1 MFNTLTMQ
9 IIFKIKLILF
19 LSFFF
24 SFAKAEPEILR
35 LAITTTTEDSGL
47 INKLNPVFENEY
59 NVKINVITAGSGQA
73 LRLAEQG
80 DVDIVF
86 PHAPEDE
93 KRFIQSGFGLERH
106 LVMHNDFIIIGPAT
120 DPAKLK
126 DTQAV
131 TEALNQLFINKT
143 KFISRADE
151 SGTHKKEQALW
162 KEANLSPEGDWYTKA
177 GSGMGSVLLL
187 ATEEQAYTIT
197 DRGTYVAF
205 KDKIKLNIHFQGDDT
220 LYNPYHVI
228 AVNPEKHSHI
238 NISLAEKYIAFL
250 TGRKGQK
257 IINDYKLHGEQL
269 FNPVKSIK
277 KVELAE
283 TSFKNENKS
292 FFLNAIASSFN
303 LILSFNKQLFFVV
316 WTSLKVSLIAVLI
329 AVLFSLPLGIVVAL
343 NSFRGKNL
351 LLACLN
357 TLMALPTV
365 VVGLL
370 LYGIV
375 NRQGLLGDF
384 GLLYTPTAM
393 VIGQCALIIPIIWNL
408 CISAVNSADPRL
420 AKTCSSLGASYF
432 QRSIIYMSEVRF
444 ALIAAIVTGFGRAI
458 GEVGIAMMLG
468 GNIDGYTR
476 TMTTAIALETS
487 KGEFEFALALGFM
500 LLLVA
505 FIVNAVLQQFQLRI
519 K

>member
-1 MFNTLTMQ
+1 MQLTVKH
-9 IIFKIKLILF
+9 ILILL
-19 LSFFF
+19 LSFTF
-24 SFAKAEPEILR
+24 SFVKAEVETLR

-47 INKLNPVFENEY
+47 MARLNPVFENDY
-59 NVKINVITAGSGQA
+59 GIKVNVITVGSGQA
-73 LRLAEQG
+73 LRLAKQG
-80 DVDIVF
+80 DVDVLLT
-86 PHAPEDE
+86 HAPEDE
-93 KRFIQSGFGLERH
+93 EQLVKSGFGLKRH
-106 LVMHNDFIIIGPAT
+106 SVMHNDFIIVGPDAA
-120 DPAKLK
+120 PVRLSNSKSVLQAF
-126 DTQAV
+126 TQIYSG
-131 TEALNQLFINKT
+131 EH

-151 SGTHKKEQALW
+151 SGTHKKEKALW
-162 KEANLSPEGDWYTKA
+162 NTASLVPEGEWYIKA

-187 ATEEQAYTIT
+187 ANEEQAYTLT
-197 DRGTYVAF
+197 DRGTYLAL
-205 KDKIKLNIHFQGDDT
+205 KDRLNLKIQYQGEDN

-228 AVNPEKHSHI
+228 AVNPEKHSHV
-238 NISLAEKYIAFL
+238 NASLAEKYISFL
-250 TGRKGQK
+250 TGNKAQQ
-257 IINDYKLHGEQL
+257 IINDFKLNGEQL
-269 FNPVKSIK
+269 FYPVLEFNSEHTISDS
-277 KVELAE
+277 A
-283 TSFKNENKS
+283 NENKS
-292 FFLNAIASSFN
+292 FFLNAIVSSFN
-303 LILSFNKQLFFVV
+303 LILSFDEPLFYVV
-316 WTSLKVSLIAVLI
+316 WTSLKVSLIAVII
-329 AVLFSLPLGIVVAL
+329 AVFFSLPLGVAVAL
-343 NSFRGKNL
+343 NNFKGKQF

-370 LYGIV
+370 LYGIL

-420 AKTCSSLGASYF
+420 AKTCAALGASYF

-505 FIVNAVLQQFQLRI
+505 FVVNAVLQQFQL
-519 K
+519 KVK

>member
-1 MFNTLTMQ
+1 MQ

-24 SFAKAEPEILR
+24 SFVKAEPETLRQTLR
-35 LAITTTTEDSGL
+35 LAITTTTQDSGL
-47 INKLNPVFENEY
+47 MTKLNPVFEKEY
-59 NVKINVITAGSGQA
+59 NVKVNVITVGSGQA

-80 DVDIVF
+80 DVDIVLT
-86 PHAPEDE
+86 HAPEDE

-106 LVMHNDFIIIGPAT
+106 QVMHNDFIIIGPAT
-120 DPAKLK
+120 DPAKIK
-126 DTQAV
+126 DTQSIN
-131 TEALNQLFINKT
+131 EAFNNLFTNKF

-151 SGTHKKEQALW
+151 SGTHKKEQAIW
-162 KEANLSPEGDWYTKA
+162 KQTSLVPEGAWYIKA

-187 ATEEQAYTIT
+187 ANEEQAYTLT
-197 DRGTYVAF
+197 DRGTYLAF
-205 KDKIKLNIHFQGDDT
+205 KERLNLTIQFQGDDF

-228 AVNPEKHSHI
+228 AVNPEKHGHI
-238 NISLAEKYIAFL
+238 NSSLAEKYIAFL
-250 TGRKGQK
+250 TGEKGQT
-257 IINDYKLHGEQL
+257 IINDFKLHGQQL
-269 FNPVKSIK
+269 FNAVNNFEKNEI
-277 KVELAE
+277 AE
-283 TSFKNENKS
+283 ASSVNENKS
-292 FFLNAIASSFN
+292 FFLNAVISSFN
-303 LILSFNKQLFFVV
+303 LIFNFDQQLFYVV

-329 AVLFSLPLGIVVAL
+329 AVLFSLPLGVVVAL
-343 NSFRGKNL
+343 NNFKGKNF

-370 LYGIV
+370 LYGIL
-375 NRQGLLGDF
+375 NRQGLLGDL

-420 AKTCSSLGASYF
+420 AKTCAALGASYF

-505 FIVNAVLQQFQLRI
+505 FVVNAVLQQFQL
-519 K
+519 KAK

>member
-1 MFNTLTMQ
+1 MQ
-9 IIFKIKLILF
+9 IIFKISLILL

-24 SFAKAEPEILR
+24 SLAKAEADILRQTLR

-47 INKLNPVFENEY
+47 MTKLNPVFEDEY
-59 NVKINVITAGSGQA
+59 NVKVNVITVGSGQA

-80 DVDIVF
+80 DADIVLT
-86 PHAPEDE
+86 HAPEDE

-106 LVMHNDFIIIGPAT
+106 RVMHNDFIIIGPVA
-120 DPAKLK
+120 DPAKIK
-126 DTQAV
+126 DSQSV
-131 TEALNQLFINKT
+131 TEAFNKLLINKT
-143 KFISRADE
+143 KFISRADQ
-151 SGTHKKEQALW
+151 SGTHKKEQVLW
-162 KEANLSPEGDWYTKA
+162 KEANLVPEGDWYIKA

-187 ATEEQAYTIT
+187 ANEEQAYTIT
-197 DRGTYVAF
+197 DRGTYLAF
-205 KDKIKLNIHFQGDDT
+205 KDKINLKIQFQGDDV
-220 LYNPYHVI
+220 LHNPYHVI
-228 AVNPEKHSHI
+228 AVNSEKHSHI
-238 NISLAEKYIAFL
+238 NSSLTEKYIAFL
-250 TGRKGQK
+250 TGEKGQK
-257 IINDYKLHGEQL
+257 IIGDYKLHGEQL
-269 FNPVKSIK
+269 FNPVKSAK
-277 KVELAE
+277 KNHLAE
-283 TSFKNENKS
+283 TSSVNENKS
-292 FFLNAIASSFN
+292 FFLSAIASSFN
-303 LILSFNKQLFFVV
+303 LILSFDTQLFFVV

-329 AVLFSLPLGIVVAL
+329 AVLFSLPLGVVVAL
-343 NSFRGKNL
+343 NNFKGKNF
-351 LLACLN
+351 LLASLN

-370 LYGIV
+370 LYGIL

-420 AKTCSSLGASYF
+420 AKTCSALGASYF

-505 FIVNAVLQQFQLRI
+505 FVVNAVLQQFQLKI